1 MGVSAICTWFHPFKS
16 IKKKKEKK
24 FVSKYTE
31 QTAPSEIPVPW
42 ILFLRVPECIHPGTC
57 ANYGVGYA
65 NKGTLL

>member
-1 MGVSAICTWFHPFKS
+1 MLFVLDS
-16 IKKKKEKK
+16 ILSKALTKKKKK

-57 ANYGVGYA
+57 ANYGVGCA